1 MMTIE
6 EFNKYIQRFPKS
18 TQYALSHEPSKTA
31 FLSSVKTCYEP
42 VKVYRAVKNSD
53 SFSGDDFEKIAERLK
68 RDKKFTI
75 ESFGVS
81 VNEDVDNMIA
91 SVKYPSERHKGI
103 LMGMMNCKNGV
114 ADFEEGKTHHNW
126 YIFQDRMDDV
136 IGSFHK
142 YR

>member
-1 MMTIE
+1 M
-6 EFNKYIQRFPKS
+6 
-18 TQYALSHEPSKTA
+18 
-31 FLSSVKTCYEP
+31 SSVKTCCKP

-53 SFSGDDFEKIAERLK
+53 SFSGDDFMPVPEERKMTAEKIAARLE

-103 LMGMMNCKNGV
+103 LKGIIKCKNGI

-126 YIFQDRMDDV
+126 YIFQDKMNDV
-136 IGSFHK
+136 VQSFHK
-142 YR
+142 YK